1 MFEETKVPEGMNK
14 EVLEHL
20 MHPKNY
26 GKLENPSGVGV
37 ALDEVTQ
44 EYVVFY
50 ILLEDELLKEL
61 RFATNGCQD
70 TLVVGSMF
78 TQMLE
83 NNTIEYAQNAIQKL
97 SSKLGKLTAKQ
108 EACSNIVLNAFSAA
122 TINAAHRESGVDEE
136 LHLIKTQQ
144 SCDESKT
151 SQEEKK

>member
-37 ALDEVTQ
+37 ALDEQTG

-50 ILLEDELLKEL
+50 ILLQDETLKEL

-97 SSKLGKLTAKQ
+97 SSKLGKLTKKQ
-108 EACSNIVLNAFSAA
+108 EACSNIVLSAFSAA
-122 TINAAHRESGVDEE
+122 TINAAHREHGEKEE

-144 SCDESKT
+144 SCDV
-151 SQEEKK
+151 